1 MGNIFLYVDGLS
13 SRSPVLCALKI
24 LDLEGPS
31 RLFPA
36 LNKNQ
41 GAEITAMAI
50 DTSKPFHQ
58 LGPSFSYTCT
68 ECKGKPVRDN
78 TAPTP
83 YVIRATIA
91 PQIC

>member
-13 SRSPVLCALKI
+13 SGSPVLCALKI

-31 RLFPA
+31 QLFPT
-36 LNKNQ
+36 LNQ
-41 GAEITAMAI
+41 EPRSRGHGQAI
-50 DTSKPFHQ
+50 DTSKLFHQ

-68 ECKGKPVRDN
+68 ECKGKPARDN
-78 TAPTP
+78 TAPAP

-91 PQIC
+91 PQVC